1 MKSPSCPLGLPIHA
15 ILLAAMFLSSA
26 GAQDRRIAIYD
37 FDSRTAEVSLR
48 GRVPSA
54 FNIGHQAAGQV
65 MTRLVNANTRFEVI
79 ERADIERILKEQ
91 GRKYDER
98 FDPASAS
105 ELGRLLNVDGI
116 VLGEVTSAN
125 ASISNSTMH
134 IPGTSRTL
142 GGRQAK
148 AKVHISARLIST
160 QTGTIQVA
168 QEADGD
174 AGQSVSSSLTGVSQG
189 TNGDDA
195 TALSDTL
202 TKALAKAASVVSSA
216 IVAKAA
222 SLPQIQHPG
231 APLRP
236 GGTPS
241 GGTPPPATGS
251 AGERLPIVN
260 SVDGNKVYIEG
271 GQELKVATGERYD
284 VRQVTKVLTLSNGQ
298 KSEFRERV
306 ETVVIDD
313 VQGGL
318 SSAHVEGGQP
328 SKAKPGDTLQK
339 ATGLPSV
346 LQGPPPARGGV
357 PPKKFL
363 PGNPR

>member
-1 MKSPSCPLGLPIHA
+1 MKSLSSPLDLPFHA
-15 ILLAAMFLSSA
+15 ILVAVVLVASAA
-26 GAQDRRIAIYD
+26 AQDRRIAIYD
-37 FDSRTAEVSLR
+37 FDSRSAEVSLH

-54 FNIGHQAAGQV
+54 FNIGHQAAGQI

-98 FDPASAS
+98 FDPSSAS

-125 ASISNSTMH
+125 ASVSNNTMR
-134 IPGTSRTL
+134 IPGTARNL

-160 QTGTIQVA
+160 QTGSIQVA

-174 AGQSVSSSLTGVSQG
+174 ATQNISSSLTGVSQG
-189 TNGDDA
+189 NTGDDA
-195 TALSDTL
+195 TALSDAL
-202 TKALAKAASVVSSA
+202 TKALAKAASLVSNA

-222 SLPQIQHPG
+222 TLPQIQHPG

-241 GGTPPPATGS
+241 GTPPPPAGP
-251 AGERLPIVN
+251 AGERLPTIN

-271 GQELKVATGERYD
+271 GQELKVAPGDRYD

-298 KSEFRERV
+298 KSEIRERV

-313 VQGGL
+313 VQGAL
-318 SSAHVEGGQP
+318 SIAHVEGGP
-328 SKAKPGDTLQK
+328 ASKAKPGDTLHK
-339 ATGLPSV
+339 ATGLPPV
-346 LQGPPPARGGV
+346 LQGPPPAPGGV
-357 PPKKFL
+357 PPKKLL

>member
-1 MKSPSCPLGLPIHA
+1 MTRPILPLLSLMLA
-15 ILLAAMFLSSA
+15 IVVAPAR
-26 GAQDRRIAIYD
+26 AQNRRIAIYD

-65 MTRLVNANTRFEVI
+65 MTRLVNAGQFEVI

-91 GRKYDER
+91 GKKYDER
-98 FDPASAS
+98 FDPGSAP

-125 ASISNSTMH
+125 ASISDSAVK

-148 AKVHISARLIST
+148 AKVHITARLIST
-160 QTGTIQVA
+160 RTGTIQLA

-174 AGQSVSSSLTGVSQG
+174 ASQNIASSLTGVSQG
-189 TNGDDA
+189 RSGDDA
-195 TALSDTL
+195 MALSDAL
-202 TKALAKAASVVSSA
+202 TKALAKAVSGVSAS

-222 SLPQIQHPG
+222 TLPMGSNPG
-231 APLRP
+231 APRP
-236 GGTPS
+236 GGTPA
-241 GGTPPPATGS
+241 GAPPTAT
-251 AGERLPIVN
+251 AANRTAEPIIN
-260 SVDGNKVYIEG
+260 SVEGAKVFIEG
-271 GQELKVATGERYD
+271 GQEFKIAAGERYD
-284 VRQVTKVLTLSNGQ
+284 VRQVTRVITLSNGQ
-298 KSEFRERV
+298 KQEYRERV

-318 SSAHVEGGQP
+318 SVGHVEGGQA

-339 ATGLPSV
+339 ATGLPPV
-346 LQGPPPARGGV
+346 LQGPPPPAPARGGV

>member
-1 MKSPSCPLGLPIHA
+1 MLA
-15 ILLAAMFLSSA
+15 IAFVAPASA
-26 GAQDRRIAIYD
+26 QNRRIAIYD

-65 MTRLVNANTRFEVI
+65 MTRLVNAGQQFEVI

-98 FDPASAS
+98 FDPASAP

-125 ASISNSTMH
+125 ASISDGAMR
-134 IPGTSRTL
+134 IPGTSRTV
-142 GGRQAK
+142 GGRTAK
-148 AKVHISARLIST
+148 AKVHITARLIST

-174 AGQSVSSSLTGVSQG
+174 ASQNISSSLTGVSQG
-189 TNGDDA
+189 KTGDDA
-195 TALSDTL
+195 MALSDAL
-202 TKALAKAASVVSSA
+202 TKALAKAVAGVSTS
-216 IVAKAA
+216 IIAKAA
-222 SLPQIQHPG
+222 TLPQVNHPG

-236 GGTPS
+236 AGTPT
-241 GGTPPPATGS
+241 GAPPIAT
-251 AGERLPIVN
+251 AANRTAEPIIN
-260 SVDGNKVYIEG
+260 SVEGAKVYIEG
-271 GQELKVATGERYD
+271 GQEFKITPGERYD
-284 VRQVTKVLTLSNGQ
+284 VRQVTRVLTLSNGQ
-298 KSEFRERV
+298 KQEYRERV

-318 SSAHVEGGQP
+318 SVGHVEGGQA

-339 ATGLPSV
+339 ATGLPPV
-346 LQGPPPARGGV
+346 LQGPPPPAPARGGV